1 MSPEDPLER
10 LEYRAFKRVPRKV
23 QLHFSV
29 FRMSENHTCLGGF
42 LGVFGKVK
50 MFDKECRSMTSAQVC
65 ARSSTLTG
73 LEGILVSVLRGFEA
87 GVGRGYG
94 RGRRREGVWERF

>member
-1 MSPEDPLER
+1 M
-10 LEYRAFKRVPRKV
+10 

-29 FRMSENHTCLGGF
+29 FRMSENHTGGVGF
-42 LGVFGKVK
+42 SGVFGKVNT
-50 MFDKECRSMTSAQVC
+50 FDKECRSMTSAQVC

-73 LEGILVSVLRGFEA
+73 LEGTLVSVLRGFEA
-87 GVGRGYG
+87 GVGRGHG

>member
-1 MSPEDPLER
+1 MLPEDPLES
-10 LEYRAFKRVPRKV
+10 LDYRVFKRVPRKV

-29 FRMSENHTCLGGF
+29 FRMSENHTYLGRF
-42 LGVFGKVK
+42 LGVFGKVNT
-50 MFDKECRSMTSAQVC
+50 FDSRPRSMTSAGVC

-73 LEGILVSVLRGFEA
+73 WEGTLVSVLRGFEA
-87 GVGRGYG
+87 RIGRDMG